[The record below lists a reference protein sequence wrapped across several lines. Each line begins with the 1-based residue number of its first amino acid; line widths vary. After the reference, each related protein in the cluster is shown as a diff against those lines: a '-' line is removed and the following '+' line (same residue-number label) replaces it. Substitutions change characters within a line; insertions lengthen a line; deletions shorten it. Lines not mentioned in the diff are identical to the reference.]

1 VAALTTK
8 SKASM
13 QIEDDL
19 VLIFKNLVL
28 ATPSAE
34 TPLAV
39 ARA

>member
-1 VAALTTK
+1 MAALTTK

-19 VLIFKNLVL
+19 VLIFKNLGL
-28 ATPSAE
+28 PTPSAE

-39 ARA
+39 ARV